1 MTGTRLTSQ
10 PRLQPA
16 SQAPSLRLLHFID
29 NLGPGGKERQL
40 VELLKGLDAI
50 GTCESLVVS
59 MTEGVFY
66 PELLTLRRATLTT
79 LIRRSRKDV
88 RAFIGFH
95 RVVRSFQPDVI
106 VVWDHMTAVYAIPA
120 AVLSRAAVVNAMI
133 RDAPERLSW
142 TAWTRARLSFPFC
155 DLIVANSQ
163 AGLDA
168 YRVRGAK
175 GRVVHNGIDM
185 TRFAN
190 LEDPVAVRRRLGLE
204 GALVVGMVSTFRPWK
219 DQATLIRAAALIL
232 QRRKDVV
239 FLFVGE
245 GETRAA
251 CQALVAPELMHSIR
265 FLGGTAEGLEA
276 LVNVFDVGVLATFTE
291 GFPNAVMEYMALGK
305 PVVATD
311 GGGTREL
318 LLDGETGSLVP
329 ARDPQVLADRL
340 LLLLDDPALRER
352 QGSAGRQRVLAEFSL
367 ERMVARQ
374 LALYERAHSSR
385 RGHER

>member
-1 MTGTRLTSQ
+1 MTGTR
-10 PRLQPA
+10 PALQPA
-16 SQAPSLRLLHFID
+16 SQPPPLRLLHFID

-40 VELLKGLDAI
+40 VELLKGLAAI

-79 LIRRSRKDV
+79 LIRRSRKDL
-88 RAFIGFH
+88 RAFVGFH
-95 RVVRSFQPDVI
+95 RVVRAFRPDVI

-142 TAWTRARLSFPFC
+142 TAWARARLSFPFC
-155 DLIVANSQ
+155 DFIVANSQ

-175 GRVVHNGIDM
+175 GRVIHNGIDM
-185 TRFAN
+185 TRFAD
-190 LEDPVAVRRRLGLE
+190 LEDPMAVRRRLGLHD
-204 GALVVGMVSTFRPWK
+204 ALVVGMVSTFRPWK
-219 DQATLIRAAALIL
+219 DQATLILAAELIV

-245 GETRAA
+245 GETRPA
-251 CQALVAPELMHSIR
+251 CQALVAPGLTDNIR
-265 FLGGTAEGLEA
+265 FLGGTSGGLEA

-291 GFPNAVMEYMALGK
+291 GLSNAIMEYMALGK

-318 LLDGETGSLVP
+318 LIDGQTGSLVP
-329 ARDPQVLADRL
+329 ARDAHLLADRL
-340 LLLLDDPALRER
+340 LALLDDPALRER
-352 QGSAGRQRVLAEFSL
+352 QGSAGRRRVLAEFSL
-367 ERMVARQ
+367 ERMVAQQ
-374 LALYERAHSSR
+374 LALYELARSSQKGDR
-385 RGHER
+385 KR